1 MCTVTQTKISQ
12 KKKILSGLRNNCS
25 YDFLGIAGI
34 FHTPRR
40 VSWICLSL
48 DSRSLVPQSVVMRV
62 PALRCWYFSCYQYLF
77 FHIPYLGIK
86 DLFSY
91 KRGEFKHE
99 MQSRILP
106 FWWINEPYSI
116 RQKATLNYQHLLLK
130 AFIRK
135 MKIIAKNLLKISLNV
150 YIILYVFPFSI
161 KVMSYITFTSLY
173 TPVLCF
179 KIKHSD

>member
-1 MCTVTQTKISQ
+1 MAVTQTKISQ
-12 KKKILSGLRNNCS
+12 KKIYIYYQDLEAIVLMTFSGHCWYIS
-25 YDFLGIAGI
+25 Y
-34 FHTPRR
+34 TW

-106 FWWINEPYSI
+106 FWWINELYSI

-135 MKIIAKNLLKISLNV
+135 KWKL
-150 YIILYVFPFSI
+150 
-161 KVMSYITFTSLY
+161 
-173 TPVLCF
+173 
-179 KIKHSD
+179 